1 MVSVTGPGEN
11 GDTLVLEPD
20 TLEAGDPVAAA
31 TAREVAVNAVI
42 AAISEDA
49 ATLPEQYLAETEVPG
64 GGE

>member
-20 TLEAGDPVAAA
+20 TLEAVDAAEATEAMETAVA
-31 TAREVAVNAVI
+31 EVI
-42 AAISEDA
+42 AAISKDA
-49 ATLPEQYLAETEVPG
+49 ASLPEQYLAETEVPG